1 MSWSAMATKEFVLY
15 MVTVVNRRAA
25 IARGCCV
32 LTCEEHVTVR
42 SGSIR
47 ALVFQTE
54 AVDMMGAH
62 VHRRDVLNKKSGIAE
77 KVHSA

>member
-1 MSWSAMATKEFVLY
+1 MSWSAMAKEFVLY

-32 LTCEEHVTVR
+32 LTCEAHVTVR
-42 SGSIR
+42 FGSIR
-47 ALVFQTE
+47 ALVFRTE